1 VALSRGT
8 EANFLYYWAKGRPDE
23 DYHEPEV
30 DQPQM
35 KGWWRRWRIPGP
47 RSWPSITSRP
57 TSSATSGGLWLATG
71 PRLR

>member
-1 VALSRGT
+1 MALSRGT

-35 KGWWRRWRIPGP
+35 KGLVAAVAH
-47 RSWPSITSRP
+47 SRAQILAIDHLQ
-57 TSSATSGGLWLATG
+57 TDVSATSGGLWLATG